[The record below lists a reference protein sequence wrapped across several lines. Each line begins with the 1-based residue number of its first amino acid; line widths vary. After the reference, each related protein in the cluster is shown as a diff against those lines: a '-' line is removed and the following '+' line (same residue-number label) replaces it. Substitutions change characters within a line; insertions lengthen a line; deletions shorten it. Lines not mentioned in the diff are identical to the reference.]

1 MRQLLVGVVFATTFI
16 ASSVSAGTLDLIR
29 DSGVFKIGY
38 RTDAAPY
45 AYKNTLG
52 EAAGYSVD
60 LCRAV
65 AAAVKQS
72 LGLKDISI
80 KYVPVTAENR
90 FKAVQDRRIHI
101 LCGAT
106 TATLSRREKVDFSLG
121 TFIDGASV
129 MLMADGPG
137 GFKELSGK
145 NVGVRGGTTT
155 EDGLRNTLKKL
166 SGDATV
172 GPGKSHDDGLSR
184 LQKGDVSAYFADRA
198 ILLFLMAGSPS
209 PDKLRVAA
217 DYYSFEPYAL
227 AMKRGDDKFRL
238 EVDRALSRLYRTGGI
253 VPIFR
258 NSFGNAEPSEVLR
271 SLYLINELN
280 K

>member
-1 MRQLLVGVVFATTFI
+1 MRQLLVGVVFATAFI
-16 ASSVSAGTLDLIR
+16 ASSVSAGTLERVR

-45 AYKNTLG
+45 AYKTTLG

-65 AAAVKQS
+65 AVTVKQS
-72 LGLKDISI
+72 LGLNDISI

-90 FKAVQDRRIHI
+90 FKAVQDGRIDI

-106 TATLSRREKVDFSLG
+106 TATLSRRELVDFSLG

-129 MLMADGPG
+129 MLMANGPG
-137 GFKELSGK
+137 GFNELAGK

-155 EDGLRNTLKKL
+155 EEGLRNTLKAL
-166 SGDATV
+166 SVDAKV
-172 GPGKSHDDGLSR
+172 VSVKSHDDGLSK
-184 LQKGDVSAYFADRA
+184 LQKGELSAYFADRA
-198 ILLFLMAGSPS
+198 ILLFLAAGSPA

-217 DYYSFEPYAL
+217 DYYSYEPYAL
-227 AMKRGDDKFRL
+227 AVHRGDDKFRL
-238 EVDRALSRLYRTGGI
+238 LVDRTLSRLYRGGGI
-253 VPIFR
+253 VRIFK
-258 NSFGNAEPSEVLR
+258 NSFGNAEPSDVLK
-271 SLYLINELN
+271 SLYLINALPE
-280 K
+280 

>member
-90 FKAVQDRRIHI
+90 FKAVQDGRIHI

-166 SGDATV
+166 SVDATV
-172 GPGKSHDDGLSR
+172 VPVKSHDDGLSR
-184 LQKGDVSAYFADRA
+184 LQKGDVSAYFADRG
-198 ILLFLMAGSPS
+198 ILLFLMAGSTS
-209 PDKLRVAA
+209 PGKLRVAA

-271 SLYLINELN
+271 SLYLINALPE
-280 K
+280 